1 MLLIYEVIMRSF
13 LLVEMI
19 SVTVSIKYFV
29 D

>member
-19 SVTVSIKYFV
+19 SVTVSLKYFV

>member
-1 MLLIYEVIMRSF
+1 MLLIDEVIMRSF

-19 SVTVSIKYFV
+19 SVTVSLKYFV

>member
-13 LLVEMI
+13 LPVEMI